1 MAPKPWQLP
10 SEYEVI
16 YNGLQCWTAKND
28 IIFQIFC
35 DAMFRYERSMEI
47 VTAVQRG
54 TQVYV
59 YGQGQ
64 RQLCAIFA
72 GNGPD
77 DGLKGFTSSTV
88 SVRRGRNI
96 YVYDAQGRQISSV
109 FAG

>member
-1 MAPKPWQLP
+1 MTV
-10 SEYEVI
+10 S
-16 YNGLQCWTAKND
+16 
-28 IIFQIFC
+28 
-35 DAMFRYERSMEI
+35 EI

-54 TQVYV
+54 SQVYV

-72 GNGPD
+72 GNSPD
-77 DGLKGFTSSTV
+77 DGLKGFTSSSV
-88 SVRRGRNI
+88 SVRRGNNI